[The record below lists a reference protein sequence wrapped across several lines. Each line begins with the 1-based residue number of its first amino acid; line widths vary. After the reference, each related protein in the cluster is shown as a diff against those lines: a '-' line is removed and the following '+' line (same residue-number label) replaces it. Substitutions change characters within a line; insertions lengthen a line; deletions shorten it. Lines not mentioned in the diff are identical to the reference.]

1 MKLNVLRFLVVSLA
15 CAAAFVVITSVR
27 AQKFSAGQNHF
38 SASRSALTAAK
49 LPATADAG
57 QEKTAGQA
65 RTNIKLLTDLP
76 DSQLI
81 PVMNYFAAS
90 MGRRCNY
97 CHVNNNG
104 QWDYAAD
111 TKPEKNTAREMI
123 KLLLDTNKR
132 LDGLKLNP
140 IGCYTCHRGRNSPQ
154 SIPVLP
160 LPVQSPPPGNQGGPG
175 GPGAPGAQPQASPSP
190 RPSPPVPE
198 ALIAKYVDAIGGQAA
213 IDKIK
218 NRVMKGTLTAANGN
232 TGTFEA
238 IQTADKGYES
248 FVTQRGSLE
257 RAVNGATGW
266 EKNPQGVRALSGQE
280 LANLKLSMQLF
291 RNLKIKDQYAS
302 SRFGGRDKIGDRD
315 ALIVLGTT
323 PEKKRERLFF
333 DAQNGLLLRRISYTE
348 TMIGIIPEQIDF
360 EDYRDVDGVKL
371 PFLIRVS
378 TVDAGN
384 PYSIRTLTE
393 IKLNTTIDESKF
405 NMPAAAAKP

>member
-1 MKLNVLRFLVVSLA
+1 MKLNVLRFLVVSLV
-15 CAAAFVVITSVR
+15 CATTIVVITRAR
-27 AQKFSAGQNHF
+27 AQKLSGQNHF
-38 SASRSALTAAK
+38 WVSRSGLTAAK
-49 LPATADAG
+49 PPAAANAF
-57 QEKTAGQA
+57 QEKTAGQV
-65 RTNIKLLTDLP
+65 RTNIKILTDLP

-123 KLLLDTNKR
+123 KLVLNTNKI
-132 LDGLKLNP
+132 LGQLKLDP
-140 IGCYTCHRGRNSPQ
+140 VACYTCHRGRNSPQ
-154 SIPVLP
+154 SIPLLP
-160 LPVQSPPPGNQGGPG
+160 LPVQSPPPGAPG
-175 GPGAPGAQPQASPSP
+175 GAVPGSAGAQPQASPSP
-190 RPSPPVPE
+190 RPSPPAPD
-198 ALIAKYVDAIGGQAA
+198 ALIQKYIDAIGGQAA

-218 NRVMKGTLTAANGN
+218 SRVAKGSLTAANGN
-232 TGTFEA
+232 TGTYEVM
-238 IQTADKGYES
+238 QTADKGYES
-248 FVTQRGSLE
+248 FVTARGSME
-257 RAVNGATGW
+257 HAVSGATGW
-266 EKNPQGVRALSGQE
+266 EKNPQGVHELSGQQ
-280 LANLKLSMQLF
+280 LADLKVSMQLF
-291 RNLKIKDQYAS
+291 RNLKLKEQYAS
-302 SRFGGRDKIGDRD
+302 TRFGGRDKIGDRD
-315 ALIVLGTT
+315 ALIVVGTT
-323 PEKKRERLFF
+323 ADKRRERLFF

-348 TMIGIIPEQIDF
+348 TMIGIIPEQVDF

-378 TVDAGN
+378 SVDAGN